1 MKYVRFEYDNKK
13 ATNSELNGH
22 REIIDEYTSKG
33 YKYVGFVPVRFGP
46 SGKTLAI
53 DLIFEEK

>member
-46 SGKTLAI
+46 SGKPLL
-53 DLIFEEK
+53 LI